1 MTSTK
6 HKSKPQLD
14 GHISSVDLDCY
25 LVIQVSSSDPVFMV
39 ISTGYYVYGIAN
51 ANSIIT
57 EFVPVVFSHMM
68 LIDPNGTMLLMMK
81 NYLLQVIC

>member
-1 MTSTK
+1 
-6 HKSKPQLD
+6 
-14 GHISSVDLDCY
+14 
-25 LVIQVSSSDPVFMV
+25 MV

-51 ANSIIT
+51 TNSIIT
-57 EFVPVVFSHMM
+57 EFVPVVCSHMM